1 VEEFHGFLG
10 LILARN
16 VEWDGFNCGFGDSGA
31 EAAFLFGDDGA
42 AACRTS
48 EEGEIEERSF
58 VAKDAPLD
66 DGQVRG
72 VVRVTFAAEPDRKK
86 RG

>member
-1 VEEFHGFLG
+1 VERLKVV
-10 LILARN
+10 AR
-16 VEWDGFNCGFGDSGA
+16 
-31 EAAFLFGDDGA
+31 
-42 AACRTS
+42 RR
-48 EEGEIEERSF
+48 IEERSF

>member
-1 VEEFHGFLG
+1 V
-10 LILARN
+10 
-16 VEWDGFNCGFGDSGA
+16 SG
-31 EAAFLFGDDGA
+31 GVH
-42 AACRTS
+42 
-48 EEGEIEERSF
+48 IEERSF

-72 VVRVTFAAEPDRKK
+72 SGGL